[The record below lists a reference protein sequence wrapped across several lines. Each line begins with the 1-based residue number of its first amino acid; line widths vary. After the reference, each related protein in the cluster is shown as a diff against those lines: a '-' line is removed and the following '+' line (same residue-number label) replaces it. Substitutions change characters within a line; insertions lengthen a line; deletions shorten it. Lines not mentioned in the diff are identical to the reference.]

1 MKNKK
6 KGFTIIELILAILI
20 TVIILSTILTIFI
33 VSTKIFTNVD
43 VKSTLQSEAQTAQEK
58 ISKVGMQAIKIN
70 KITLVNGNIENFGA
84 NSEKSYNQLTD
95 LLKDVNGNDLTG
107 TEEDSEKYLNIKD
120 ITIEVLEEV
129 PGPTPTEKVSYTIKY
144 EATPDRDSD
153 KTKPRGNLTIRKEK
167 INEKWQPIGEDVESI
182 TMKPGNPSGKLSQVD
197 SVEFTINLAKKRGF
211 SDVKYSI
218 PINVTFRNKTSY

>member
-43 VKSTLQSEAQTAQEK
+43 VKSTLQSEAETAQEK
-58 ISKVGMQAIKIN
+58 ISKFGMQAN
-70 KITLVNGNIENFGA
+70 GITIVNGNTVDSDTDSAANYNITNITIMAKEEVQVNPTDPKTIENVYYTITYEKTGSDDDLKIPRGKLTIQR
-84 NSEKSYNQLTD
+84 NSEPKQ
-95 LLKDVNGNDLTG
+95 V
-107 TEEDSEKYLNIKD
+107 
-120 ITIEVLEEV
+120 
-129 PGPTPTEKVSYTIKY
+129 
-144 EATPDRDSD
+144 
-153 KTKPRGNLTIRKEK
+153 
-167 INEKWQPIGEDVESI
+167 IGEDVDSI